1 MEKLAV
7 LAMMVTLALALAVP
21 ALAQDGVSAVG
32 VLEKPEVTTY
42 MYGTHT
48 ITDESSCTFYAL
60 GSDVVDLDPYVGQR
74 VIVYGTLVPGY
85 ESGGIEGGPPLVE
98 VTEVVPADAP
108 AGTTSFDFF
117 GYEPA
122 LF

>member
-7 LAMMVTLALALAVP
+7 LAMIVVLALALAVP
-21 ALAQDGVSAVG
+21 ALAQEGVSAVG
-32 VLEKPEVTTY
+32 VLEKPEATTY
-42 MYGTHT
+42 MYGTHA
-48 ITDESSCTFYAL
+48 ITAESSGAFYAL
-60 GSDVVDLDPYVGQR
+60 RSDVVDFDPYVGQS
-74 VIVYGTLVPGY
+74 VTVYGTLVPGY
-85 ESGGIEGGPPLVE
+85 ESGGVEGGPPLME

-108 AGTTSFDFF
+108 AGTASFDLF